1 MTRVSHLQLK
11 PDGGTQNTGVIRCL
25 LPEVVYTC
33 SPREPART
41 SLDSLLF
48 WVLSGILQRSQLGPQ
63 RHKLHLSQIMNI
75 THKRNSHS
83 ALKTH
88 VSEIV
93 LKNLI
98 SVLAAGEKCKL
109 ELSRKAACYTSAHSY
124 QSWREKKSKPEFKT
138 YQPGGTMHKGQ
149 SGLCSSTDPGV

>member
-98 SVLAAGEKCKL
+98 SCWRKVQVRTEQKSCLLHFGPQLSEL
-109 ELSRKAACYTSAHSY
+109 EG
-124 QSWREKKSKPEFKT
+124 KKEQARIQNVPTRGHHAQGAKWS
-138 YQPGGTMHKGQ
+138 
-149 SGLCSSTDPGV
+149 L